1 MDLLENLNGSKYLAL
16 FYSNEKYERMFDR
29 IRYLTILKSNILDDY
44 SYSPKDT
51 KNKIN
56 SDYDLI
62 LEKAIDIDSVVMLI
76 IINCFLMKIKIT
88 TIIMCF

>member
-1 MDLLENLNGSKYLAL
+1 MDLLENLNGSNYLAL

-76 IINCFLMKIKIT
+76 IINYFFMKIKIT

>member
-1 MDLLENLNGSKYLAL
+1 MDLLENLNGSNYLAL

-76 IINCFLMKIKIT
+76 IINCFFMKIKII

>member
-1 MDLLENLNGSKYLAL
+1 MDLLENLNGSNYLAL

-56 SDYDLI
+56 SDYDC
-62 LEKAIDIDSVVMLI
+62 VVMLI
-76 IINCFLMKIKIT
+76 IINCFFMKIKIT

>member
-16 FYSNEKYERMFDR
+16 FYSNEKYGRMFDR

-76 IINCFLMKIKIT
+76 IINCFFMKIKIT